1 MNNIQLTITEN
12 QAIKIKRLL
21 TVMVAEWRRR
31 LNTQVIY
38 IKYDNL
44 NQQLRKDIS
53 DAQALITKID
63 KSESTHRANP

>member
-1 MNNIQLTITEN
+1 MNNIQLSITEN

-38 IKYDNL
+38 IKNDNL
-44 NQQLRKDIS
+44 NQQLKKDIS
-53 DAQALITKID
+53 DAQALITKI
-63 KSESTHRANP
+63 ENTHRANP